1 MDNLDISG
9 ASLLEFGS
17 VNSTIAIQYKWKL
30 KEKINSEILQKA
42 LDNTLEQF
50 PYFRKTLINNNG
62 IATYVENPYPVYI
75 RKSDQYENVG
85 SFINNYHLIQ
95 VTYDENIINV
105 YISHNLTDGFGMKLF
120 NEALITNYV
129 NLEYD
134 CDFPLPKNYQEGIDP
149 FLQHFEVSED
159 YEFKDFT
166 EDSHFVSPEE
176 STKDTYNY
184 LEFDYSKLKEVCN
197 NLNVSPT
204 AFLALI
210 TLITIQASYPD
221 NSNVITTRA
230 PIDSREILNIET
242 LKNASNPQVIFS
254 LNPKEYDKD
263 NTTNVLKRFNEDIK
277 DQIDNDR
284 IAFINNN
291 INNLISGK
299 EAILE
304 TFKVFDEPITVSYF
318 GNMLPN
324 GATEYVD
331 WLYIVTK
338 LDPTLK
344 LYVFMYRLGNKG
356 FIGMMKY
363 IESNKLWDNL
373 KKQISEFGL

>member
-1 MDNLDISG
+1 MENLDIFGS
-9 ASLLEFGS
+9 SLLDFS
-17 VNSTIAIQYKWKL
+17 SANSTIAIQYQWEL
-30 KEKINSEILQKA
+30 KEEVNSIVLQDA
-42 LDNTLEQF
+42 LDNTLDQF

-62 IATYVENPYPVYI
+62 IAIYVENPYPVFI

-95 VTYDENIINV
+95 VTYDENTINV

-129 NLEYD
+129 NLKYD

-159 YEFKDFT
+159 YEFKDYT
-166 EDSHFVSPEE
+166 KDSHFVFPEE

-184 LEFDYSKLKEVCN
+184 LEFNYSKLKEVCK
-197 NLNVSPT
+197 NLNISLT

-210 TLITIQASYPD
+210 TLRAVQATYPD
-221 NSNVITTRA
+221 NSDIITARA
-230 PIDSREILNIET
+230 PIDTREILNIET
-242 LKNASNPQVIFS
+242 LKNASNPQVIFN

-263 NTTNVLKRFNEDIK
+263 ETAEVLKRFNKEIN
-277 DQIDNDR
+277 DQIDYDR

-291 INNLISGK
+291 TNNLISGK

-304 TFKVFDEPITVSYF
+304 TFKVSDEPLTVSYF
-318 GNMLPN
+318 GDMLPN
-324 GATEYVD
+324 GATEYVK
-331 WLYIVTK
+331 WLHIVTK
-338 LDPTLK
+338 FDSTLK
-344 LYVFMYRLGNKG
+344 LYVFMYRLGKKG

-373 KKQISEFGL
+373 KNQISEFDL